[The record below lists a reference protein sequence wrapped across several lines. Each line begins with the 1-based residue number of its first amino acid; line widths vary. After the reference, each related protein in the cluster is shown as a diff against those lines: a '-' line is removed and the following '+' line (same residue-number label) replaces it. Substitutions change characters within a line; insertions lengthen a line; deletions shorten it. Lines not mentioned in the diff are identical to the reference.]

1 MTPIPHEFAISGV
14 YLPPML
20 IAALLGIA
28 ATLATTRWLD
38 RKRLSRHFFYPPL
51 VSLSFMIIYTVLIS
65 TFVVGA

>member
-28 ATLATTRWLD
+28 AALATTRWLD

-51 VSLSFMIIYTVLIS
+51 ASLSFMIIYTVLIS